1 LVFDS
6 FANELAKLVKIK
18 VRFLKKSALR
28 LFYVVHFSSMLTFEK
43 LKPKIGLRRNFSK
56 VCMTVYCMVHFSS
69 VLSFE
74 KKIQIGLRR
83 AFIDGS
89 DDRLVD
95 MALAEIL
102 KVELPDPK
110 ISQFL
115 IVDEFHML
123 KENHK

>member
-1 LVFDS
+1 
-6 FANELAKLVKIK
+6 
-18 VRFLKKSALR
+18 
-28 LFYVVHFSSMLTFEK
+28 MLTFEK
-43 LKPKIGLRRNFSK
+43 LKPNIKIRRNCSK
-56 VCMTVYCMVHFSS
+56 VCMTVFCMVHFSS